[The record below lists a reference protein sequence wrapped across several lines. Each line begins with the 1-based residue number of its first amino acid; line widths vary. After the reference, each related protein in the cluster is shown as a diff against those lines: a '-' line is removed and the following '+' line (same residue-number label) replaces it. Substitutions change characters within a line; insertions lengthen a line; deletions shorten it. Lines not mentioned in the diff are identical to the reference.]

1 MPRTVVCKKP
11 AAVERLLVEPLEAAR
26 AASLRYVN
34 DNDPGIRRRRVGAG
48 FQYID
53 PSGNVVR
60 DRDTLARIRSLVI
73 PPAWTD
79 VWICTHPSGHI
90 QATGRDDKGR
100 KQYLYHARWRE
111 VRNAAKFAHM
121 ASFGAA
127 LPKIR
132 RRVRRDLALPGVPR
146 DKVLATIVR
155 LLETTLIRVG
165 NEEYAR
171 QNGSFGLTT
180 LRNRHAEVHGAK
192 IRFHF
197 RAKSG
202 KDREVDVTD
211 PRLARLVKR
220 CQDLPGQELF
230 QYVDE
235 AGELHP
241 VTSSDVNDYLREIT
255 GENFTAKDF
264 RTWSA
269 TLFAAEA
276 LAAEEAAASA
286 AAAQRT
292 VARVIRAVAAQLG
305 NTATICRK
313 SYVHPG
319 VIEDYLD
326 RLHSNGAGSGLAR
339 DVAIKSLSNRSHEKQ
354 PSAAAPIGRR
364 GLNGAALN
372 GQRNEIAAATVR
384 PRNRRAAEA
393 SLLAFLRRQLKSR
406 ISQSPVAR

>member
-1 MPRTVVCKKP
+1 MPRTVVCKNP
-11 AAVERLLVEPLEAAR
+11 AAIDRLLVEPLEAAR

-34 DNDPGIRRRRVGAG
+34 DNDPGIRRRRAGAG

-60 DRDTLARIRSLVI
+60 DRETLVRIRAVI

-79 VWICTHPSGHI
+79 VWICPYPSGHI
-90 QATGRDDKGR
+90 QATGRDVKGR

-111 VRNAAKFAHM
+111 VRDAAKFAHM

-132 RRVRRDLALPGVPR
+132 RRVRRDLALTGIPR
-146 DKVLATIVR
+146 EKVLATIVR

-192 IRFHF
+192 IRFRF

-202 KDREVDVTD
+202 KEREVDVTD
-211 PRLARLVKR
+211 PRLARLIKR
-220 CQDLPGQELF
+220 CQELPGQELF

-276 LAAEEAAASA
+276 LAAEEVAASV
-286 AAAQRT
+286 AAAQRI
-292 VARVIRAVAAQLG
+292 VARVIRAVAGQLG
-305 NTATICRK
+305 NTASICRK
-313 SYVHPG
+313 SVRSPG
-319 VIEDYLD
+319 G
-326 RLHSNGAGSGLAR
+326 H
-339 DVAIKSLSNRSHEKQ
+339 
-354 PSAAAPIGRR
+354 
-364 GLNGAALN
+364 
-372 GQRNEIAAATVR
+372 
-384 PRNRRAAEA
+384 
-393 SLLAFLRRQLKSR
+393 
-406 ISQSPVAR
+406 